1 MRRKLIGRITFC
13 GAIVLILFALQG
25 ATVKETNE
33 SNIENE
39 TEIGTEDVEQAS
51 YIDAETLFDFSDH
64 KAYVFGSDGKIRPND
79 SITRAEVC
87 SIFYTLLSNSA
98 KAEWTSTGNT
108 YSDVT
113 EKDWYNTAISTLQN
127 IGLLDFVESESF
139 NPDKHLTRAEFAVM
153 LSEFYGTDEENE
165 TTKKTF
171 LDISGHWAEKNI
183 ETVAAQGLLS
193 GYYNGTF
200 MPDAEIS
207 RAEIIAAM
215 NRFLGR
221 SGLKLSNF
229 QRGMTLF
236 SDNTDTSKWY
246 FCDIVEAATN
256 HEYTADETGTEIWNT
271 LTTDGQVPNANPYIS
286 IYHAGGVI
294 DGNPGTNSVEAMNWS
309 YLLNCQYIEVD
320 FTWTADGYLV
330 CLHDW
335 YKQYSSSIE
344 NYVAMNLEEFK
355 QIKILDKYTP
365 MTLYNLVE
373 WIRSH
378 PGVKIVTDVKSEN
391 IKALATIATQ
401 YPDIVDRLIPQIFQ
415 YSEYETVKEL
425 GYENV
430 ILSLYQMTYN
440 EKANAK
446 EVANFAK
453 SHSLWGITF
462 SYELVDELGSEYV
475 DTLKSAETQLFVHT
489 VNDPEE
495 IEYYVATGINGVYRD
510 Y

>member
-1 MRRKLIGRITFC
+1 MKKKIIVRIAVCSAT
-13 GAIVLILFALQG
+13 ILTLFALQG
-25 ATVKETNE
+25 TTMKN
-33 SNIENE
+33 SG
-39 TEIGTEDVEQAS
+39 EIDVENMIVES

-87 SIFYTLLSNSA
+87 SIFYSLLSNSA
-98 KAEWTSTGNT
+98 KAEWGSVENT
-108 YSDVT
+108 YTDVA
-113 EKDWYNTAISTLQN
+113 EKDWYNTAVSTLQN
-127 IGLLDFVESESF
+127 IGLLDFIDGESF
-139 NPDKHLTRAEFAVM
+139 CPGKTLTRAEFAVI
-153 LSEFYGTDEENE
+153 LSEFYETDEENE
-165 TTKKTF
+165 PAKSAF
-171 LDISGHWAEKNI
+171 SDIWGHWAEENI
-183 ETVAAQGLLS
+183 EAAAAQGLLS
-193 GYYNGTF
+193 GYYDGTF

-221 SGLKLSNF
+221 SELKLSSF

-246 FCDIVEAATN
+246 FCDIVEASTD
-256 HEYTADETGTEIWNT
+256 HEYTVDETGTEIWNA
-271 LTTDGQVPNANPYIS
+271 LTTDGQVPNVNPYIS
-286 IYHAGGVI
+286 ICHAGGII
-294 DGNPGTNSVEAMNWS
+294 DGNPGTNSAEAMNRS

-320 FTWTADGYLV
+320 LTWTADGYLV

-365 MTLYNLVE
+365 MTLYNLAE
-373 WIRSH
+373 WIRAH
-378 PGVKIVTDVKSEN
+378 PSVRVITDVKSEN
-391 IKALATIATQ
+391 IKALTTIAAQ

-425 GYENV
+425 GYENI

-462 SYELVDELGSEYV
+462 SYELVDELGTEYV
-475 DTLKSAETQLFVHT
+475 ATLESAGTQLFVHT
-489 VNDPEE
+489 VNDPDE
-495 IEYYVATGINGVYRD
+495 IEHYINMEIDGVYRD